1 MREFTPPRHWAIVV
15 AAFLGWEEL
24 FAGRPKP
31 AVGPTRELLAA
42 VRDGELDLTHR
53 MTAAVGGL
61 LIAADDEVVA
71 GTEAMLAQVRA
82 TGALGWVPYLLNVL
96 AVARLLRGEFADARA
111 DVAEGAAVSEEFGNS
126 TERLAHRSVEV
137 WLHAVAGEESRSR
150 DLAAEVL
157 PDARSRHRVNAEI
170 AVWGLA
176 MLDLSARRFETAL
189 GGLEQVCRGPAR
201 RDVLMRAVPDLVE
214 AAVRSGAPDRAGE
227 ALAEFAHWAE
237 RVDQP
242 VTTGLALRCRALLAD
257 DGEAEPLY
265 VEGLRLHERH
275 GGPYDHART
284 RLVYG
289 EWLRRQRR
297 RTEARAH
304 LEAAAAGFERIG
316 ATLWA
321 ERAHGELAAFGG
333 ARTEQR
339 AIGPLT
345 LLTPQEL
352 QVVQLA
358 AAGHTNKQIA
368 AQLYLSPR
376 TVGHHL
382 YKAYPKLGVTA
393 RSELAGL
400 VAGP

>member
-1 MREFTPPRHWAIVV
+1 M
-15 AAFLGWEEL
+15 
-24 FAGRPKP
+24 
-31 AVGPTRELLAA
+31 RELLADA
-42 VRDGELDLTHR
+42 RSGDLELTHR
-53 MTAAVGGL
+53 MTAVVGGL
-61 LIAADDEVVA
+61 LIAADDEVLA
-71 GTEAMLAQVRA
+71 ETEAMLAQVRA
-82 TGALGWVPYLLNVL
+82 TGALGWVPYILNVL
-96 AVARLLRGEFADARA
+96 AVARLLRGEFADARTH
-111 DVAEGAAVSEEFGNS
+111 VAEGAAISEEFGNS

-137 WLHAVAGEESRSR
+137 WLHAVSGEESRCR
-150 DLAAEVL
+150 ALAADVL

-170 AVWGLA
+170 AAWGLA
-176 MLDLSARRFETAL
+176 MLDLSARRFEAAL
-189 GGLEQVCRGPAR
+189 DGLERVCRGPAR

-214 AAVRSGAPDRAGE
+214 AAVRGGAPDLARE

-237 RVDQP
+237 QVDRP

-257 DGEAEPLY
+257 DDEAEALY
-265 VEGLRLHERH
+265 VEGLQLHERY

-289 EWLRRQRR
+289 EWLRRHRR

-304 LEAAAAGFERIG
+304 LEAAVAGFERIG
-316 ATLWA
+316 ASLWA

-333 ARTEQR
+333 ARTEKR
-339 AIGPLT
+339 VIGPLT

-393 RSELAGL
+393 RGELADL
-400 VAGP
+400 VAEA